1 MGYRRSPKA
10 YRLKF
15 EDPELAGL
23 EVTAR
28 SLPLGEFLKVSEMAT
43 ASSTAESMK
52 SADQLFRAFSS
63 SLIEWNLENDFG
75 DPVPATYEGVLSQEL
90 DFMMTVVMAWVS
102 AMSDVDSPLPQGS
115 PNGVPS
121 ALAPSLP
128 MEPHSPNPPS

>member
-15 EDPELAGL
+15 EDPDLAGL

-28 SLPLGEFLKVSEMAT
+28 SLPLGDFLKV
-43 ASSTAESMK
+43 AELAGTGAGNGMK
-52 SADQLFRAFSS
+52 SAGQLFAAFASA
-63 SLIEWNLENDFG
+63 LVEWNLEDDDG
-75 DPVPATYEGVLSQEL
+75 QPVPATLEGVHSQEL
-90 DFMMTVVMAWVS
+90 DFMMTVVMAWIQ
-102 AMSDVDSPLPQGS
+102 AMSAVDTPLPGGS

-128 MEPHSPNPPS
+128 MEPRSPNPPS